1 MKFAKYN
8 HLISKAVFT
17 MAVGVVFFSCET
29 VINPTLQN
37 ASPVLVVDAWI
48 NDKLEKQTVLLTQ
61 TQSYF
66 DSSQPTGVSGAV
78 VAIQDLTEGKQYS
91 FVESSTKKGSY
102 EWTPGASSFGKV
114 GNTYKLIVTVNGEQ
128 FESTTSMGRVPQID
142 SITFSKDVR
151 SVDGKERYQGEF
163 WAVDPIGPGDTY
175 WIRATK
181 NDTLLNKPSEQNLA
195 YDGGFSAGS
204 DTDGVEFLPPIR
216 RGITPNYSEKKS
228 DPSPYWPGD
237 SVYVE
242 IHSISLAAF
251 NYLNEVIVQ
260 TDRPGGFQELFSRP
274 LANVSTN
281 IKNVNPKGSTVVGF
295 FNVGAV
301 SGRGAKFIKK

>member
-1 MKFAKYN
+1 MNFKKY
-8 HLISKAVFT
+8 IRPVFGV
-17 MAVGVVFFSCET
+17 ALFIVVGLFSFSCET
-29 VINPTLQN
+29 VINPSLQSAN
-37 ASPVLVVDAWI
+37 PVLVVDAWI
-48 NDKLEKQTVLLTQ
+48 NNKLEKQTVLLTQ

-66 DSSQPTGVSGAV
+66 DSSQPTGVSGASV
-78 VAIQDLTEGKQYS
+78 IIQDVTDGKQYS
-91 FVESSTKKGSY
+91 FVESATKKGSY
-102 EWTPGASSFGKV
+102 EWTPGAIPFGKI
-114 GNTYKLIVTVNGEQ
+114 GNEYKLSIAVNGEQ
-128 FESTTSMGRVPQID
+128 FEATAGMGRVPQID

-151 SVDGKERYQGEF
+151 GGSDKERYQGEF
-163 WAVDPIGPGDTY
+163 WAVDPVGSGDTY

-216 RGITPNYSEKKS
+216 RGITPDYSEKKS
-228 DPSPYWPGD
+228 NPSPYWPGD

-274 LANVSTN
+274 LSNVSTN
-281 IKNVNPKGSTVVGF
+281 IKNVNPTGSTAVGF

-301 SGRGAKFIKK
+301 SGKGKRFVIK